1 MGLGAAA
8 AAAKKKA
15 QRRFKLRGF
24 TLKVD
29 ALDEAL
35 AFVSRFPEAEDE
47 ALDLLI
53 DEIDKESRTDLIT
66 LLYRTESHFFC
77 FSFAVKIV
85 FFVGKM
91 AVKSSILDRDAI
103 QRVVSLLLEAESA
116 VEPTASVASSRTAL
130 RVIDVFLVPRFR
142 YDSIKRV
149 FYEYAPRFSWFY

>member
-35 AFVSRFPEAEDE
+35 EFVSRFPEAEDE

-53 DEIDKESRTDLIT
+53 DEIDKESRTDPIT
-66 LLYRTESHFFC
+66 LFYLSESHFLLSFC
-77 FSFAVKIV
+77 CKKT

-103 QRVVSLLLEAESA
+103 RRVVSLLLEAESA

>member
-85 FFVGKM
+85 FFCWKNGSEIVNFG
-91 AVKSSILDRDAI
+91 SGRD
-103 QRVVSLLLEAESA
+103 SESC
-116 VEPTASVASSRTAL
+116 ELVARG
-130 RVIDVFLVPRFR
+130 
-142 YDSIKRV
+142 
-149 FYEYAPRFSWFY
+149 